1 MEKVK
6 PYDIARISRMM
17 ISVLFIW
24 IIIHV
29 NRDKHFVLIIAKWKR
44 CKQKIMPNVCA

>member
-17 ISVLFIW
+17 ISVLFYM
-24 IIIHV
+24 
-29 NRDKHFVLIIAKWKR
+29 DYYP
-44 CKQKIMPNVCA
+44 CQS

>member
-17 ISVLFIW
+17 ISVLFLY
-24 IIIHV
+24 
-29 NRDKHFVLIIAKWKR
+29 VLLSMSIVIN
-44 CKQKIMPNVCA
+44 ILF

>member
-17 ISVLFIW
+17 ISVLFLYGLLYMSIV
-24 IIIHV
+24 INIL
-29 NRDKHFVLIIAKWKR
+29 F
-44 CKQKIMPNVCA
+44 